1 MTDQATQLAPVV
13 FERTIDATPDE
24 AFALFTEPERL
35 RRWKAVS
42 AAVDLRVGGDYRLT
56 VTPGHI
62 ACGTF
67 TEIEPGRRV
76 VYTWGW
82 VGSDD
87 LPPGASTVVVD
98 IEPAGDKTLV
108 RVTHH
113 GLSAD
118 QAVSH
123 GAGWTHYLERLDDMT
138 AAGDAGLDP
147 WAAGPDELDDLAA
160 VEASWALCSHV
171 MERFA
176 PEHRELPTPCADYT
190 VHELVEHL
198 VGSVR
203 ALGAMAGAEIPDDID
218 AGSAEDYVAQATEPA
233 LAAWRERGADGEVPF
248 GNGTAPATVPIGI
261 LGIEFFVH
269 AWDFARAIDEPF
281 TAPVAL
287 TAFVTARAEE
297 IIRPEARGEGKL
309 FASIATPAH
318 DDPITAL
325 MAFTG
330 RAT

>member
-1 MTDQATQLAPVV
+1 M
-13 FERTIDATPDE
+13 
-24 AFALFTEPERL
+24 
-35 RRWKAVS
+35 
-42 AAVDLRVGGDYRLT
+42 
-56 VTPGHI
+56 
-62 ACGTF
+62 
-67 TEIEPGRRV
+67 
-76 VYTWGW
+76 
-82 VGSDD
+82 
-87 LPPGASTVVVD
+87 
-98 IEPAGDKTLV
+98 
-108 RVTHH
+108 
-113 GLSAD
+113 
-118 QAVSH
+118 
-123 GAGWTHYLERLDDMT
+123 
-138 AAGDAGLDP
+138 
-147 WAAGPDELDDLAA
+147 
-160 VEASWALCSHV
+160 
-171 MERFA
+171 
-176 PEHRELPTPCADYT
+176 

-198 VGSVR
+198 LGSVR
-203 ALGAMAGAEIPDDID
+203 ALGAMAGAEIPDEID
-218 AGSAEDYVAQATEPA
+218 AASAEDKVAQATESA
-233 LAAWRERGADGEVPF
+233 LAAWRERGADGDVPF